1 MWIPNLRS
9 VESFCATIGLREGS
23 AARRLQSKR
32 SVEDERKKQSARY
45 PFFAGTAMHKLILS
59 ALVAMSVNALSA
71 ADLTTALG
79 ALELLPKA
87 QAKNLA
93 RIEAHDGTPA
103 PERWHLLVHD
113 KESETGLREFVI
125 AGGQIVASRII
136 SQFAESLTANDV
148 MDVDGLQFDSDR
160 AAQLA
165 QDYALA
171 NNVTPASINY
181 QLKKDGADAAP
192 VWRLTCLDEAGKEL
206 GSLLLGAGKGNVI
219 SHDGFGG
226 PTLGEKKEGNVP
238 ASSAPAAS
246 EESAPGPPE
255 EEVAAK
261 SKLSPS
267 EKHAK
272 ESPGFLHRVGGK
284 FQKLFTGRDTI
295 GH

>member
-1 MWIPNLRS
+1 MR
-9 VESFCATIGLREGS
+9 
-23 AARRLQSKR
+23 
-32 SVEDERKKQSARY
+32 
-45 PFFAGTAMHKLILS
+45 KLIS
-59 ALVAMSVNALSA
+59 TVLVAVSFNALSA
-71 ADLTTALG
+71 ADPTTALA
-79 ALELLPKA
+79 ALGLLPKA

-113 KESETGLREFVI
+113 KQSETGLREFVI
-125 AGGQIVASRII
+125 AGGEIVASRVI

-148 MDVDGLQFDSDR
+148 IGVDGLQFDSDR

-192 VWRLTCLDEAGKEL
+192 VWRVTCLDEAGKEL
-206 GSLLLGAGKGNVI
+206 GSLLLNAGKGNVI
-219 SHDGFGG
+219 RHDGFAG
-226 PTLGEKKEGNVP
+226 PTLGEKKEGNVQSSEL
-238 ASSAPAAS
+238 ASNTPAAD
-246 EESAPGPPE
+246 EESTPGPA
-255 EEVAAK
+255 EEVVEK
-261 SKLSPS
+261 SKRSRS
-267 EKHAK
+267 EKPPR

>member
-1 MWIPNLRS
+1 
-9 VESFCATIGLREGS
+9 
-23 AARRLQSKR
+23 
-32 SVEDERKKQSARY
+32 
-45 PFFAGTAMHKLILS
+45 MHELILS
-59 ALVAMSVNALSA
+59 ALVAMSLSTLSA
-71 ADLTTALG
+71 ADPSTALG

-103 PERWHLLVHD
+103 PERWHFLVHD

-125 AGGQIVASRII
+125 AGGEIVASRII

-148 MDVDGLQFDSDR
+148 VGIDGLQCDSDR
-160 AAQLA
+160 VAQLA
-165 QDYALA
+165 QDYALV

-181 QLKKDGADAAP
+181 QLKKDGADGTP
-192 VWRLTCLDEAGKEL
+192 VWRVTCLDEAGKEL
-206 GSLLLGAGKGNVI
+206 GSLLLAAGKGNVI
-219 SHDGFGG
+219 SHEGFAG
-226 PTLGEKKEGNVP
+226 PTLGERKESIVP
-238 ASSAPAAS
+238 ASSGLESSAAPAAS

-261 SKLSPS
+261 SKRSPS

-272 ESPGFLHRVGGK
+272 ESPGFFHRVGGK

>member
-1 MWIPNLRS
+1 MP
-9 VESFCATIGLREGS
+9 E
-23 AARRLQSKR
+23 
-32 SVEDERKKQSARY
+32 
-45 PFFAGTAMHKLILS
+45 LILS
-59 ALVAMSVNALSA
+59 ALVAMSLSALSA
-71 ADLTTALG
+71 AEPTTALG

-87 QAKNLA
+87 EAKNLA

-113 KESETGLREFVI
+113 KESETGLREYVI
-125 AGGQIVASRII
+125 AGGEIVASRII

-148 MDVDGLQFDSDR
+148 MGVDGLQFDSDR

-165 QDYALA
+165 QDYALV
-171 NNVTPASINY
+171 NNVTPAAINY
-181 QLKKDGADAAP
+181 QLKKDGADGAP
-192 VWRLTCLDEAGKEL
+192 VWRVTCLDEAGKEL
-206 GSLLLGAGKGNVI
+206 GSLLLTAGKGNVI
-219 SHDGFGG
+219 SHEGFAG
-226 PTLGEKKEGNVP
+226 PTLGERKESIVP
-238 ASSAPAAS
+238 ASSGLESSAPAAS

-261 SKLSPS
+261 SKRSPS

-272 ESPGFLHRVGGK
+272 ESPGFFHRVGGK